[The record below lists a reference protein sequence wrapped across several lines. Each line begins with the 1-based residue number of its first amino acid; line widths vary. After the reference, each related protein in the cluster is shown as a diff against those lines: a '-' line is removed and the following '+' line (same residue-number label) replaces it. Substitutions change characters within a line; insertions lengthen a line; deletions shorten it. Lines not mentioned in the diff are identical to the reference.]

1 MVVFANKKIGHMFYS
16 NSSALPLHHDNLA
29 CKSDFLRDHQM
40 LTRVIIKLFFILIF
54 GSSLVVGIAPVPLYA
69 DIYVHM
75 DSEGVLHFTN
85 APTSSNYKIFIREKP
100 PLSSNSDVTDGSNLY
115 DDLITEASKSHGV
128 SFSLLKALIKI
139 ESDFNPRAISSAGAL
154 GLMQIMPENIKAL
167 NIKDPFDPL
176 ENIMGGTRYLKQL
189 IGRFNGKLPM
199 ALAAYNAGPNTV
211 DRYKRIPPFKETENY
226 VEKVMK
232 YYSIFKER

>member
-1 MVVFANKKIGHMFYS
+1 M
-16 NSSALPLHHDNLA
+16 
-29 CKSDFLRDHQM
+29 
-40 LTRVIIKLFFILIF
+40 TRYTIKLFFKVIF
-54 GSSLVVGIAPVPLYA
+54 CSAFVVFTVAAPVYA
-69 DIYVHM
+69 DIYIYI
-75 DSEGVLHFTN
+75 DSGGVLHFTN
-85 APTSSNYKIFIREKP
+85 VPTSSNYKIYIREKP
-100 PLSSNSDVTDGSNLY
+100 PMSLNSGVTDRY

-139 ESDFNPRAISSAGAL
+139 ESDFNPRAISSAGAK
-154 GLMQIMPENIKAL
+154 GLMQIMPENIRAL

-199 ALAAYNAGPNTV
+199 ALAAYNAGPNMV

-226 VEKVMK
+226 VEKVME
-232 YYSIFKER
+232 YYSILKKR

>member
-1 MVVFANKKIGHMFYS
+1 MNANPKINIMI
-16 NSSALPLHHDNLA
+16 
-29 CKSDFLRDHQM
+29 
-40 LTRVIIKLFFILIF
+40 RVIIKLLFIGIF
-54 GSSLVVGIAPVPLYA
+54 CSALVVFTDTIPLYA
-69 DIYVHM
+69 DIYVYM

-85 APTSSNYKIFIREKP
+85 APTTSNYKIFIREKP
-100 PLSSNSDVTDGSNLY
+100 SMSSNSEVTDRTNRY

-139 ESDFNPRAISSAGAL
+139 ESDFNPRAISSAGAI
-154 GLMQIMPENIKAL
+154 GLMQIMPENIRAL
-167 NIKDPFDPL
+167 NIKDPFDPW

-199 ALAAYNAGPNTV
+199 ALAAYNAGPNIV

>member
-1 MVVFANKKIGHMFYS
+1 MI
-16 NSSALPLHHDNLA
+16 
-29 CKSDFLRDHQM
+29 
-40 LTRVIIKLFFILIF
+40 RVIIKLLFIGIF
-54 GSSLVVGIAPVPLYA
+54 CSALVVFTDTIPLYA
-69 DIYVHM
+69 DIYVYM

-85 APTSSNYKIFIREKP
+85 VPTSSNYKIFIREKP
-100 PLSSNSDVTDGSNLY
+100 SISSNSEVADRTNRY

-139 ESDFNPRAISSAGAL
+139 ESDFNPRAISSAGAI
-154 GLMQIMPENIKAL
+154 GLMQIMPENIRAL
-167 NIKDPFDPL
+167 NIKDPFDPW

-211 DRYKRIPPFKETENY
+211 DRYKRIPPFKETEDY
-226 VEKVMK
+226 VEIVMK